1 MATVIIPAL
10 LRKLTG
16 GRERVAVAGK
26 NLREIIADL
35 DRQFPGMREQL
46 IEGDDLKPSVA
57 VSIDGE
63 VGASGLL
70 EQVRAE
76 SEIHFL
82 PAIGGGA

>member
-1 MATVIIPAL
+1 MASVIIPAL

-16 GRERVAVAGK
+16 GRERVAVEGR
-26 NLREIIADL
+26 NLREVIANL
-35 DRQFPGMREQL
+35 DAQFPGLSDQL

-63 VGASGLL
+63 VGAGGLL
-70 EQVRAE
+70 EPVRAD